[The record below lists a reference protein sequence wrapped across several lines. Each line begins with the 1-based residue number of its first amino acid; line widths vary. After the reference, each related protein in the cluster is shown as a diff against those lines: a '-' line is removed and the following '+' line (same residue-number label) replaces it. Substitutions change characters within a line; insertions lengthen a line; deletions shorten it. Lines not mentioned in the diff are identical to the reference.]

1 MIDFYLNSI
10 RESINWMVTKNMHMR
25 KILFF
30 FLLNLPVLL
39 FSQTEFESYNW
50 DTYPAVQNSDTIK
63 CVNGAAITLERRI
76 FEVYVN
82 PEQYFEE
89 LFVYHRKIKIESHD
103 ALTHFNKIYISLD
116 NVINIVDVQ
125 ARFIAANGKV
135 IPLPKE
141 SIKEIANMDNEGDYK
156 TFAIEGAEI
165 GGQIEYYYVLRKK
178 FNPQSGYY
186 LQDQISRHN
195 VEVVFAYPSKLQYQI
210 KTYNNLPAF
219 KTDTRNAEKTYQ
231 KSLVSYIPA
240 IEKEKYANYK
250 ASLMRFE
257 YTLAYNNFNSLL
269 RKYSWKTAC
278 ENTYNNVYDHSNS
291 DKSAALALYKQIVP
305 AKANDEQKV
314 RAIENWIKSNLS
326 IKKEIPY
333 QKDLSE
339 VIKQK
344 QANNVSVVKL
354 FTALLN
360 VAQINFE
367 FVESGDNSTRPFD
380 PDFNCIN
387 FLNNYLI
394 YFPDINQY
402 LIPDDI
408 EYRLG
413 LIPAEY
419 QGQYGLFM
427 RPVSYSKDI
436 NVLGYNVRQIPVQ
449 DHALNKDSMLIN
461 LSINPNTSNLDARI
475 HRSIS
480 GDRGRMFQNVF
491 PNLTSEKKKEI
502 IGVIFKMGKQ
512 NALIHSMEIKN
523 DQPNNIGLDPIVF
536 DIVLQTE
543 ELIENAGNDLLFRI
557 GETIGQQAELY
568 QEQSRK
574 LPIHVGILHSYYRK
588 ITFQIPAGYTVA
600 NIENLDMNVS
610 MKNGDEVSCT
620 FTSHAEI
627 KGDQLIIVSHEYYK
641 DETYPASRY
650 PEFREVINASAD
662 FNKKTILLKKI

>member
-1 MIDFYLNSI
+1 MIRLYPNYI
-10 RESINWMVTKNMHMR
+10 RESITENAPKRISMKKM
-25 KILFF
+25 LF
-30 FLLNLPVLL
+30 FLLMNLPILL

-76 FEVYVN
+76 FEVYIN
-82 PEQYFEE
+82 QEQYFEE
-89 LFVYHRKIKIESHD
+89 MFVYHRKIKIESHD
-103 ALTHFNKIYISLD
+103 ALTSFNKIYISLD
-116 NVINIVDVQ
+116 NVINIVNVQ

-165 GGQIEYYYVLRKK
+165 GGQIEYFYVLRRK
-178 FNPQSGYY
+178 FNSQSGYY

-195 VEVVFAYPSKLQYQI
+195 VEVVFAYPSKLSYLI

-219 KTDTRNAEKTYQ
+219 KIDTRNAEKTYQ
-231 KSLVSYIPA
+231 KSLIPYIPA
-240 IEKEKYANYK
+240 IEEEKYANYK

-257 YTLAYNNFNSLL
+257 YTLSYNNYNSLL
-269 RKYSWKTAC
+269 RKNSWKTAC
-278 ENTYNNVYDHSNS
+278 ENTYINVYDHSKS

-305 AKANDEQKV
+305 EKGNVEQKV

-339 VIKQK
+339 IIKQK

-354 FTALLN
+354 FIAILN
-360 VAQINFE
+360 AAQINFE
-367 FVESGDNSTRPFD
+367 FIESGSNSSRPFD

-402 LIPDDI
+402 IIPDDV

-413 LIPAEY
+413 LIPVEY

-427 RPVSYSKDI
+427 HPVKYNEDI
-436 NVLGYNVRQIPVQ
+436 NVLGYDIRQIPIQ
-449 DHALNKDSMLIN
+449 DYTFNTDSMVIN
-461 LSINPNTSNLDARI
+461 LSLNPNASDIDAKI
-475 HRSIS
+475 HRTIS
-480 GDRGRMFQNVF
+480 GDRGRMFQNIF
-491 PNLTSEKKKEI
+491 PNLTSAKKKEMI
-502 IGVIFKMGKQ
+502 ELVFQMGKQ
-512 NALIHSMEIKN
+512 NPVISSMEIKN
-523 DQPNNIGLDPIVF
+523 DHPNNIGLHPIVF
-536 DIVLQTE
+536 DIGMQAG
-543 ELIENAGNDLLFRI
+543 ELIENAGNDLLFHI
-557 GETIGQQAELY
+557 GETIGKQAELY

-574 LPIHVGILHSYYRK
+574 LPIHVGILHGYYRK
-588 ITFQIPAGYTVA
+588 IIFQIPAGYTIA
-600 NIENLDMNVS
+600 NVENLQMNVS
-610 MKNGDEVSCT
+610 MKNGEDVSCI
-620 FTSHAEI
+620 FTSQAEI
-627 KGDQLIIVSHEYYK
+627 KGDQLIIESREYYK
-641 DETYPASRY
+641 DETYPSSRY
-650 PEFREVINASAD
+650 MEFREVINASAD